1 MGINIS
7 SKLLVGRY
15 AEDILETRI
24 SADESE
30 EEMELDETDWLE
42 DLGLEYASRYYDCDP
57 LDCVWGIE
65 IGDGSVE
72 DTIAAI
78 KEAEADFFNLTG
90 LIPRV
95 YQLPNVY

>member
-1 MGINIS
+1 MGIDIS

-30 EEMELDETDWLE
+30 EDMELDGTDWLE
-42 DLGLEYASRYYDCDP
+42 DLGLEYSSEHYDCDP

-72 DTIAAI
+72 ETITAI
-78 KEAEADFFNLTG
+78 KEAGEDFFNLTG
-90 LIPRV
+90 LVPRV